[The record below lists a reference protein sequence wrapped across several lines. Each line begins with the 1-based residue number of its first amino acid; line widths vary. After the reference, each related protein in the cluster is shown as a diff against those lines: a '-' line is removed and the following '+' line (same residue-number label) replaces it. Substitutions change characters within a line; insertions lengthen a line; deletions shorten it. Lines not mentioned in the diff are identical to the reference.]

1 MAGLFENIIDTLK
14 EAKKEGKLQYG
25 LRYNPDLKVGGGYYD
40 DNKMFEVD
48 VDRDG
53 VNVMFRKKFDNGGKV
68 YKNKSR
74 RYIIYRKKCKRR
86 IYLSNKN

>member
-1 MAGLFENIIDTLK
+1 MAGLFESIIDTLK
-14 EAKKEGKLQYG
+14 EKRKEGKIQYG

-53 VNVMFRKKFDNGGKV
+53 VNLMFRKKFDNGGKV
-68 YKNKSR
+68 YKTKLAELH
-74 RYIIYRKKCKRR
+74 YLQKKM
-86 IYLSNKN
+86 

>member
-40 DNKMFEVD
+40 DNKMFEVEI
-48 VDRDG
+48 
-53 VNVMFRKKFDNGGKV
+53 NSIKI
-68 YKNKSR
+68 KSV
-74 RYIIYRKKCKRR
+74 
-86 IYLSNKN
+86 